1 MYDYSLHRRVMQAKA
16 LISSA
21 CPLSEVAFQCGFN
34 DYSSFLRVFSKM
46 AGMSPSAYRKL
57 NTSSDT

>member
-1 MYDYSLHRRVMQAKA
+1 MQAKA